1 LEAERQ
7 MKAEQDVKA
16 YGVREVNE
24 LTSELD
30 RHVEEI
36 TVRGFTVVEGVIAD
50 SELEEARARTDRVY
64 ETQVAEVGGAEN
76 LGRIDDELVT
86 RCLLAYDE
94 YFLAMALRPKVISVV
109 ERLLG
114 DYFTLLQQNA
124 ITNLPGRDHYQTS
137 WHRDL
142 PYQHFVASRPLAVS
156 ALFCLDDFS
165 AQTGGTHVLPAS
177 HKVERFPSREYVTRH
192 EEAVNATA
200 GSALVFD
207 SMLFHR
213 GGVNASDGPRRGLNH
228 LYGLPFVKQ
237 QIDLPRA
244 LGGRY
249 SEDEFLARFLGY
261 ESAAAESVVAWRTK
275 RLERLK
281 ES

>member
-1 LEAERQ
+1 
-7 MKAEQDVKA
+7 MKAEQDFKA
-16 YGVREVNE
+16 YGVREANE
-24 LTSELD
+24 LASELD

-36 TVRGFTVVEGVIAD
+36 AVRGFTIVEGVVAA

-64 ETQVAEVGGAEN
+64 ETQAAEVGGAEN
-76 LGRIDDELVT
+76 LGRINDELVT

-94 YFLAMALRPKVISVV
+94 YFLSVALRPKVITLVR
-109 ERLLG
+109 RLLG

-124 ITNLPGRDHYQTS
+124 ITNLPGREHYQTS

-165 AQTGGTHVLPAS
+165 AEAGGTHVLPAS
-177 HKVERFPSREYVTRH
+177 HKCEKFPSREYVTRH
-192 EEAVNATA
+192 EEAVTAAA

-213 GGVNASDGPRRGLNH
+213 GGINVSGRPRRGLNH

-249 SEDEFLARFLGY
+249 SDDEFLGRFLGY
-261 ESAAAESVVAWRTK
+261 ESAAAESVVAWRAQ
-275 RLERLK
+275 RLGRLK